1 MSSGKVYKI
10 AVVGDGPIGNL
21 VIAKLLIE
29 HYNNYTKNN
38 NNIEITHYRSERC
51 DTKGY
56 TRRHVLFITDE
67 LVKELE
73 DHVLNCTNCLTDIA
87 NVQTLTEDDVPDR
100 QKLLFSTRLLEQTLL
115 THIENSSNTFCESPT
130 CVFKNEVNKGDSK
143 PDYSKFNYVFFAIGT
158 NAGAIR
164 KKYFYYTKNDVVNVK
179 ITTPL
184 AEPIVAFYSELGT
197 PKEKIKAPEMEDDK
211 NSKILIIT
219 KERLKSN
226 GINVYDLLDFVT
238 IIYNFYDKIQIF
250 LDGYIY
256 RKIIREKLSEINIA
270 FIDDPKNDY
279 LIFNRLPENIK
290 KQIDYSYLI
299 INRVNISLYGFDNY
313 NSFLSKFA
321 NGIGIL
327 SRLFK
332 VDQAGDDNATKNVRY
347 KFFNEYINF
356 LKSEQMRPPIDQKSI
371 DWHLKIINVDEDIMK
386 LVNNYIRFI
395 YDTLHEVDE
404 LYTQDVQQIRRKKEC
419 TIEVDGEVS
428 GITLKLPEGYIEGH
442 DCLNYNFLVNIVR
455 QSLDSFGI
463 YDNKLA
469 YAAKNDKTNY
479 FMIGDMA
486 NAYPAGISVEIG
498 INFVNYIIPIFYN
511 FYINEDKTI
520 LECNNLNIV
529 ELLQDLLSEKYTALL
544 IHETNIEYAY
554 AESESK
560 YTLKAL
566 IEGIKNYYND
576 NLSTQSANL
585 CYNDDIFLTY
595 YNIVLLI
602 QFIKNADLIL
612 NNKKILAISQEF
624 QPNNYQLIDK
634 EFVKEGKRYNGKL
647 QILS

>member
-29 HYNNYTKNN
+29 HYNNYTKHN

>member
-29 HYNNYTKNN
+29 HYNNYTKHN

-313 NSFLSKFA
+313 NSFISKFA

>member
-29 HYNNYTKNN
+29 HYNNYTKHN

-256 RKIIREKLSEINIA
+256 RKIIR
-270 FIDDPKNDY
+270 
-279 LIFNRLPENIK
+279 
-290 KQIDYSYLI
+290 
-299 INRVNISLYGFDNY
+299 
-313 NSFLSKFA
+313 
-321 NGIGIL
+321 
-327 SRLFK
+327 
-332 VDQAGDDNATKNVRY
+332 
-347 KFFNEYINF
+347 
-356 LKSEQMRPPIDQKSI
+356 
-371 DWHLKIINVDEDIMK
+371 
-386 LVNNYIRFI
+386 
-395 YDTLHEVDE
+395 
-404 LYTQDVQQIRRKKEC
+404 
-419 TIEVDGEVS
+419 
-428 GITLKLPEGYIEGH
+428 
-442 DCLNYNFLVNIVR
+442 DC
-455 QSLDSFGI
+455 Q
-463 YDNKLA
+463 
-469 YAAKNDKTNY
+469 
-479 FMIGDMA
+479 
-486 NAYPAGISVEIG
+486 
-498 INFVNYIIPIFYN
+498 
-511 FYINEDKTI
+511 
-520 LECNNLNIV
+520 
-529 ELLQDLLSEKYTALL
+529 
-544 IHETNIEYAY
+544 
-554 AESESK
+554 
-560 YTLKAL
+560 
-566 IEGIKNYYND
+566 
-576 NLSTQSANL
+576 
-585 CYNDDIFLTY
+585 
-595 YNIVLLI
+595 
-602 QFIKNADLIL
+602 
-612 NNKKILAISQEF
+612 
-624 QPNNYQLIDK
+624 
-634 EFVKEGKRYNGKL
+634 
-647 QILS
+647 